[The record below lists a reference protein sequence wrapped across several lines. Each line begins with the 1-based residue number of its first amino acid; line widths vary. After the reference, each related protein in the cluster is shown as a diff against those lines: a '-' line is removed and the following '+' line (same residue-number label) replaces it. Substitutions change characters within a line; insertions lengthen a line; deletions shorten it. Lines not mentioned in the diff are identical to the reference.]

1 MSSQELKNEIKLVLC
16 DMDETF
22 LVNQKIPDFN
32 KEVVEKIT
40 KKNIKFI
47 PCSGRTFGQIIP
59 ILKELNLK
67 DKEDLYT
74 ICLNGGLIVENKTSK
89 IIKFIDL
96 EYDLGYKIFLFLK
109 DKDFCF
115 DVFTIDTIFIFRD
128 DGIESE
134 VKKTQKVNFKIM
146 KEYNFDL
153 FKNIQIGKI
162 MIIKENGRKELEK
175 LKIELEKNF
184 GETLSFFFSKDKYLE
199 VVKKGINKGEALK
212 YLVEYLKIKKENV
225 LAIGDN
231 YNDLEMISLAGI
243 GACVAN
249 ATEDVKKVSKYICKN
264 DFKNGGVKEV
274 LEKYILKNE

>member
-1 MSSQELKNEIKLVLC
+1 MSSEKPEIKIVLC

-22 LVNQKIPDFN
+22 LVDQKVPDFN

-40 KKNIKFI
+40 KKNVKFV
-47 PCSGRTFGQIIP
+47 PCTGRTFGQIIP
-59 ILKELNLK
+59 ILTELNLK
-67 DKEDLYT
+67 EKENLFT

-89 IIKFIDL
+89 IIKFNDL
-96 EYDLGYKIFLFLK
+96 EYDLANEIFLFIK

-115 DVFTIDTIFIFRD
+115 DIFTIDTIFIFRD

-134 VKKTQKVNFKIM
+134 VKKKQKVNFKIM

-162 MIIKENGRKELEK
+162 MISKENGRKELEK

-184 GETLSFFFSKDKYLE
+184 GENLCLFFSKDKYLE

-212 YLVEYLKIKKENV
+212 FLVDYLKIKRENV

-249 ATEDVKKVSKYICKN
+249 ATEDVKKVSNYVCKN

-274 LEKYILKNE
+274 LEKFILKDE

>member
-74 ICLNGGLIVENKTSK
+74 IGLNGGLIVENKTSK

-115 DVFTIDTIFIFRD
+115 DVFTIDTIYIFRD